1 MTKKSISR
9 LLQASLMCC
18 LAVLFTA
25 CDDVFGNEDNPMSA
39 YLSMS
44 DKPVTLKAGD
54 TYRRKAVSVTSAVV
68 EYTSSKTDVATVN
81 NEGLVTAKAEGT
93 TTITATATGY
103 SSQNGKK
110 IYQPASVSYVV
121 TVTPATVAVT
131 GLTLNKANL
140 RFDKNVL
147 TAQTLTATVSPAE
160 ATDKT
165 VTWTS
170 SDENVATVDANGQV
184 TPKAKGIATITATT
198 TDGGKK
204 ATSTVYVYDKI
215 HNINT
220 DGNAA
225 VTTNESWLI
234 EGDVTTSVPK
244 SITIG
249 AGATVTL
256 NGINI
261 AKGIECLGDATIILA
276 DGSTNTVIGDY
287 LPIKAGIV
295 VGPSGTTLTIDAETA
310 GDGKLNATGGT
321 QSAGIGSSY
330 NYSEI
335 TCGAI
340 TIKGGTV
347 TATGGKGAAGIGTG
361 WASGSGSNTCG
372 AIAINGGTVTAEGG
386 FGAAGIGTGN
396 ATTSTSQNTCG
407 AITINGG
414 TVIATGG
421 KYGAGIGTGNAD
433 YSTSTNECGA
443 ITIGTGVTSVTAT
456 KGTDSPNS
464 IGKGYNHSSSTQTCG
479 TITIGGDATTYAGGV
494 TVSPF
499 TYEP

>member
-1 MTKKSISR
+1 MTKKSILR

-25 CDDVFGNEDNPMSA
+25 CDDIFASEDNPIPA

-44 DKPVTLKAGD
+44 DKPVTIKVGD
-54 TYRRKAVSVTSAVV
+54 TYRRKAISVTTAVV
-68 EYTSSKTDVATVN
+68 EYTSSKTDVATVD

-147 TAQTLTATVSPAE
+147 TAQTLTATVLPLE
-160 ATDKT
+160 ATDKS

-170 SDENVATVDANGQV
+170 SNETVATVDANGQV
-184 TPKAKGIATITATT
+184 TPITKGTVTITATT

-220 DGNAA
+220 DGDAV

-256 NGINI
+256 NGLNI
-261 AKGIECLGDATIILA
+261 TKGIECLGDATIILA
-276 DGSTNTVIGDY
+276 DGSTNTVQGGF
-287 LPIKAGIV
+287 IKAGIA

-310 GDGKLNATGGT
+310 GDGKLNATGNT
-321 QSAGIGSSY
+321 NSAGIGTSY
-330 NYSEI
+330 NNNSSDI

-340 TIKGGTV
+340 TIKGGEITAKGGSWSAGIGTGFTIKKNNTCGAITINGGTV
-347 TATGGKGAAGIGTG
+347 TATGGGYAAGIGTG
-361 WASGSGSNTCG
+361 QTSGSGSNTCG
-372 AIAINGGTVTAEGG
+372 AIAITANVTKVTVTKGANSPYIMGVGDLAGGGT
-386 FGAAGIGTGN
+386 
-396 ATTSTSQNTCG
+396 QN
-407 AITINGG
+407 
-414 TVIATGG
+414 
-421 KYGAGIGTGNAD
+421 
-433 YSTSTNECGA
+433 
-443 ITIGTGVTSVTAT
+443 
-456 KGTDSPNS
+456 
-464 IGKGYNHSSSTQTCG
+464 CG
-479 TITIGGDATTYAGGV
+479 TITISTVQVFDGSAWSPAPMVAGTYGGLNLAISTTTNANDTWTLTPV
-494 TVSPF
+494 AP
-499 TYEP
+499 